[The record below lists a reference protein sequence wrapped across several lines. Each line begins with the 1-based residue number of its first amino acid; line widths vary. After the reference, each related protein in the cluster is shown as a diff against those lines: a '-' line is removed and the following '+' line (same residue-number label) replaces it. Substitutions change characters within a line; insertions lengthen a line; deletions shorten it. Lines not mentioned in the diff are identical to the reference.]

1 MPSSFLN
8 EIRGGGGGLTEDLQY
23 LNRLKPVFN
32 QTAF

>member
-8 EIRGGGGGLTEDLQY
+8 EIRGGGLTEDLQY